1 MAKIRN
7 KNFVVSP
14 GIAKNN
20 VIKLLDVKQFKHTG
34 SHFTGYIQEEDSL
47 RRTFDKD
54 TSFFYTL
61 ETFDNT
67 DINSRKL
74 NRQEKGLAHVK
85 KVGKDLVLIR
95 EVALS
100 TNEQGQDTP
109 RDEKGFF
116 ELPDDSYVVI
126 GSYIPTNYIDLFYR
140 KHSIL
145 CSTDELSPS
154 PIELEKNSLLGRLEG
169 EVQSLNSDDISLI
182 LSPDYVVK
190 SLYNNNDPILISSD
204 HVELTST
211 KSKLLISQIVLKATP
226 RKPRNKEQGT
236 IIFNSSSNSLEFY
249 DGDKW
254 RKIKTED

>member
-14 GIAKNN
+14 GITKKNVVN
-20 VIKLLDVKQFKHTG
+20 LLDVDQFKHTG

-54 TSFFYTL
+54 VSFFYTL
-61 ETFDNT
+61 ETFDST

-74 NRQEKGLAHVK
+74 NRQEKGVGHVK
-85 KVGKDLVLIR
+85 KTGKNFFLIR

-100 TNEQGQDTP
+100 VNEQGQNTP
-109 RDEKGFF
+109 KDENGFF
-116 ELPDDSYVVI
+116 ELPDDTHVVV
-126 GSYIPTNYIDLFYR
+126 GSYIPTNYIDLFHR

-154 PIELEKNSLLGRLEG
+154 PIELEENSLLGRLEG
-169 EVQSLNSDDISLI
+169 EVQSLNSDEISLI

-190 SLYNNNDPILISSD
+190 SLYDNNAPILISSD
-204 HVELTST
+204 YVELTST
-211 KSKLLISQIVLKATP
+211 KSKFLLSHIVLKPSP

-236 IIFNSSSNSLEFY
+236 IIFNTSSNSLEFY
-249 DGDKW
+249 DGTKW